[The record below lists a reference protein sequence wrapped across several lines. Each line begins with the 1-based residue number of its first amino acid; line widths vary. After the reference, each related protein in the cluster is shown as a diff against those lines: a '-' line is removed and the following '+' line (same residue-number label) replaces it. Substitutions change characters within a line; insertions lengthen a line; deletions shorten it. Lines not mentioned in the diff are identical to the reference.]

1 MRHSPYGGPFR
12 RILTL
17 PRLTGFDWICITVV
31 VASLLL
37 GAWRGFLYEV
47 TALGSW
53 IFAFFAARW
62 AAPVVGGWL
71 PMGDSSED
79 IRYAAGFALV
89 FIGAAFFGGTV
100 AWMVKRAAAALG
112 MRPVDRVFGA
122 VFGVVRG
129 AALLLIV
136 AVVVGMTPAR
146 EAPWWRESV
155 GAPLLQSVLGELR
168 PLLPEPVSK
177 YVPA

>member
-1 MRHSPYGGPFR
+1 M
-12 RILTL
+12 
-17 PRLTGFDWICITVV
+17 TGFDWICLFVV
-31 VASLLL
+31 AASLLL

-47 TALGSW
+47 LALGSW
-53 IFAFFAARW
+53 VFAFFAARW

-71 PMGDSSED
+71 PMGDSSEE
-79 IRYAAGFALV
+79 IRYAAGFALI
-89 FIGAAFFGGTV
+89 FIGAAFLGGMV
-100 AWMVKRAAAALG
+100 AWMVKRAVAALG

-122 VFGVVRG
+122 VFGVLRG
-129 AALLLIV
+129 LALLLVV

-146 EAPWWRESV
+146 DAPWWRESA
-155 GAPLLQSVLGELR
+155 GARVLETALGQLR

>member
-1 MRHSPYGGPFR
+1 M
-12 RILTL
+12 
-17 PRLTGFDWICITVV
+17 TGFDWICLFVV
-31 VASLLL
+31 AASLLL

-47 TALGSW
+47 LALGSW

-71 PMGDSSED
+71 PMGDSSEE

-89 FIGAAFFGGTV
+89 FIGAAFLGGMV
-100 AWMVKRAAAALG
+100 AWMVKRAVAALG

-122 VFGVVRG
+122 VFGVLRG
-129 AALLLIV
+129 LALLLVV

-146 EAPWWRESV
+146 DAPWWRESA
-155 GAPLLQSVLGELR
+155 GARVLEMALGQLR

-177 YVPA
+177 YVPT

>member
-1 MRHSPYGGPFR
+1 MV
-12 RILTL
+12 L
-17 PRLTGFDWICITVV
+17 
-31 VASLLL
+31 ASLLL
-37 GAWRGFLYEV
+37 GAWRGLLYEV
-47 TALGSW
+47 IALGSW

-62 AAPVVGGWL
+62 AAPVVGAWL
-71 PMGDSSED
+71 PMGESSED

-89 FIGAAFFGGTV
+89 FIGAAFLGGML

-122 VFGVVRG
+122 VFGVARG
-129 AALLLIV
+129 VALLLV
-136 AVVVGMTPAR
+136 AAVVLGMTPAR
-146 EAPWWRESV
+146 EASWWRESV
-155 GAPLLQSVLGELR
+155 SAHMLQSVLSELR

>member
-1 MRHSPYGGPFR
+1 M
-12 RILTL
+12 
-17 PRLTGFDWICITVV
+17 V

-37 GAWRGFLYEV
+37 GTWRGFLYEV

-53 IFAFFAARW
+53 VFAFFAARW

-71 PMGDSSED
+71 PMGESSED
-79 IRYAAGFALV
+79 IRYAAGFALI
-89 FIGAAFFGGTV
+89 FIGAAFLGGMV

-129 AALLLIV
+129 LALLLVV
-136 AVVVGMTPAR
+136 AVVVGMTPGRDAS
-146 EAPWWRESV
+146 WWSES
-155 GAPLLQSVLGELR
+155 GSAHMLLAVLGELR

>member
-1 MRHSPYGGPFR
+1 M
-12 RILTL
+12 
-17 PRLTGFDWICITVV
+17 VA
-31 VASLLL
+31 ASLLL
-37 GAWRGFLYEV
+37 GVWRGFLYEV
-47 TALGSW
+47 LALGSW
-53 IFAFFAARW
+53 VFAFFAARW

-71 PMGDSSED
+71 PMGESSEEV
-79 IRYAAGFALV
+79 RYAAGFALV
-89 FIGAAFFGGTV
+89 FIGAVFIGGMV
-100 AWMVKRAAAALG
+100 AWMVKRGVAAIG

-129 AALLLIV
+129 LALLLVV

-155 GAPLLQSVLGELR
+155 GARLLEAALGQLH

-177 YVPA
+177 YVPS